1 MKVIGGPLLE
11 LDDRGVPDWT
21 YLWEGDFDS
30 LLAFMLDH
38 VTTVVKRY
46 RGKVQLWQVAAR
58 MSHGRVLALNEEQRL
73 QIAARAISKVKEIDP
88 STPLIATF
96 DQPWAE
102 YLATEN
108 LDLAPLHFADALVRA
123 RLGFVGAG
131 AGDQRGLSSRAQRR
145 IGRRWRLAG

>member
-1 MKVIGGPLLE
+1 MRRAQTHKLATWFGVQLGEQMPPMGVARQLLTAFNMVSVPLTWRAIEASEGRRNWKAADMQLSWAATAGMKVIGGPLLE

-21 YLWEGDFDS
+21 YLLEGDFDS

-73 QIAARAISKVKEIDP
+73 QIAARAIS
-88 STPLIATF
+88 
-96 DQPWAE
+96 
-102 YLATEN
+102 
-108 LDLAPLHFADALVRA
+108 
-123 RLGFVGAG
+123 
-131 AGDQRGLSSRAQRR
+131 
-145 IGRRWRLAG
+145 